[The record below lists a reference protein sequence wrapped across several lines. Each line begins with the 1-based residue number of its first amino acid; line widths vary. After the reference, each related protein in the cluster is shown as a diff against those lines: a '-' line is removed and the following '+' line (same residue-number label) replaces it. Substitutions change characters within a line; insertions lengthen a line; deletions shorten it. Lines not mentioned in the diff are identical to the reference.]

1 MIGVDIIIKQSTY
14 LGEEY
19 NMGLFV
25 LQQNSHAHFFAKPTK
40 ENTKGPLFWFGGLQI
55 LSRYQKYLFT

>member
-14 LGEEY
+14 LGEEWACLY
-19 NMGLFV
+19 Y
-25 LQQNSHAHFFAKPTK
+25 SKIHIHITK